1 MTGLDEAVRRAG
13 PAQVAA
19 PPQRPGA
26 LGAVGRTPLVALR
39 RVVPAGSGRVFV
51 KLEQANPTGSYKD
64 RMALAVIEAAEADGR
79 LAPGTTVLEC
89 TAGSTGTALAF
100 VCAAKGYPLKIV
112 TSDAFAAEKL
122 RSMTALGA
130 ELELLASEGG
140 KVTPDLVPR
149 MIARAEELSRL
160 PGYFWSDQFHNPDA
174 LAGYEELGAE
184 VLAQTGGRVDAFCAA
199 VGTAG
204 MLMGAARALR
214 RGAPGCKVVVLEPA
228 SSPII
233 SEGRAGR
240 HGVEGISVGIVP
252 PLLDQGLYD
261 EVRTVDVG
269 EARSMTR
276 ALARDEGLLVGLS
289 TGLNVVAATRLAR
302 ELGEGSVV
310 VTVAV
315 DTGLKYLSGDLFGA

>member
-1 MTGLDEAVRRAG
+1 VL
-13 PAQVAA
+13 
-19 PPQRPGA
+19 
-26 LGAVGRTPLVALR
+26 
-39 RVVPAGSGRVFV
+39 V
-51 KLEQANPTGSYKD
+51 KLEQSNPTGSYKD

-79 LAPGTTVLEC
+79 LRPGTTVLEC

-112 TSDAFAAEKL
+112 TSGAFAAEKL

-130 ELELLASEGG
+130 ELELLESEGG

-149 MIARAEELSRL
+149 MIARAEQLSKE

-174 LAGYEELGAE
+174 LTGYEELGEE
-184 VLAQTGGRVDAFCAA
+184 VIEQTGGRVDAFCAA

-214 RGAPGCKVVVLEPA
+214 RGVPACKVVVLEPA

-233 SEGRAGR
+233 TEGRAGR
-240 HGVEGISVGIVP
+240 HGVEGISVGLVP
-252 PLLDQGLYD
+252 PLLDEDLYD
-261 EVRTVDVG
+261 EVRTVDVD
-269 EARSMTR
+269 EARAMTR
-276 ALARDEGLLVGLS
+276 ALAREEGLLVGLS
-289 TGLNVVAATRLAR
+289 SGLNVVAALRLAQ
-302 ELGEGSVV
+302 ELGEDSVV